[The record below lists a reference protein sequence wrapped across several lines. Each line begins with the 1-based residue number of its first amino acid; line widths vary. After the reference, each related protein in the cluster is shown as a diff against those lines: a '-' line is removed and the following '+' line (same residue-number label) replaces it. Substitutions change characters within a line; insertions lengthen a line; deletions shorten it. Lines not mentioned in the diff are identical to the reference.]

1 MEEKK
6 KKKRRSVDLRQC
18 FLYIWDHI
26 VIILLVGVLLAG
38 VLGGFRYF
46 KVNKTVSQQQ
56 TFDSI
61 VSQNRSNYY
70 PTNSSDQTPNTES
83 KKVDGSCIIRAAIYV
98 DFDFSKIEG
107 NSNSDFSSMV
117 YRYQQDSIF
126 RLISDHTLYSIANE
140 INSRS
145 YDIAD
150 ETKDL
155 TGEDIRWLINVR
167 ITGANIIQ
175 FSVTDINTQ
184 RAMDIAEMLADSFI
198 EQTSSNPTI
207 DKARILEEPA
217 VFSDTTDVKTS
228 IDLRS
233 VISHAIVGGFAGVA
247 LTIGIYLLIF
257 LFTDRVRTSDDT
269 DYVGLVSYGRIPNK
283 ADRRDREYKRLAYNL
298 TTEKDKKKVLF
309 VPVDPKTDIGDMTEK
324 VAQELKAVDSDIVP
338 VRADDIKSS
347 PDAILEA
354 KKSDAVMLVASYG
367 TTTIKDLEYAKAEM
381 SKTGKDI
388 IGVVIDRCK
397 HR

>member
-1 MEEKK
+1 MEEWTS
-6 KKKRRSVDLRQC
+6 KKRRSVDLRHC

-70 PTNSSDQTPNTES
+70 PTSSSDQTPNTES
-83 KKVDGSCIIRAAIYV
+83 KKVDGSCIIRAAIFV

-126 RLISDHTLYSIANE
+126 RLVSDHTLYSIANE

-247 LTIGIYLLIF
+247 LTIGIYLIIF
-257 LFTDRVRTSDDT
+257 LFTDRVRTSDDI

-338 VRADDIKSS
+338 VRVDDIKSS

>member
-1 MEEKK
+1 M
-6 KKKRRSVDLRQC
+6 
-18 FLYIWDHI
+18 
-26 VIILLVGVLLAG
+26 
-38 VLGGFRYF
+38 
-46 KVNKTVSQQQ
+46 
-56 TFDSI
+56 
-61 VSQNRSNYY
+61 
-70 PTNSSDQTPNTES
+70 
-83 KKVDGSCIIRAAIYV
+83 
-98 DFDFSKIEG
+98 
-107 NSNSDFSSMV
+107 
-117 YRYQQDSIF
+117 
-126 RLISDHTLYSIANE
+126 
-140 INSRS
+140 
-145 YDIAD
+145 
-150 ETKDL
+150 
-155 TGEDIRWLINVR
+155 
-167 ITGANIIQ
+167 
-175 FSVTDINTQ
+175 
-184 RAMDIAEMLADSFI
+184 
-198 EQTSSNPTI
+198 
-207 DKARILEEPA
+207 
-217 VFSDTTDVKTS
+217 KTS

>member
-1 MEEKK
+1 
-6 KKKRRSVDLRQC
+6 
-18 FLYIWDHI
+18 
-26 VIILLVGVLLAG
+26 
-38 VLGGFRYF
+38 
-46 KVNKTVSQQQ
+46 
-56 TFDSI
+56 
-61 VSQNRSNYY
+61 
-70 PTNSSDQTPNTES
+70 
-83 KKVDGSCIIRAAIYV
+83 
-98 DFDFSKIEG
+98 
-107 NSNSDFSSMV
+107 MV

-198 EQTSSNPTI
+198 EETSSNPTI

-257 LFTDRVRTSDDT
+257 LFTDRVRTSDDI

-338 VRADDIKSS
+338 VRVDDIKSS

>member
-1 MEEKK
+1 MEEWTS
-6 KKKRRSVDLRQC
+6 KKRRSVDLRHC

-70 PTNSSDQTPNTES
+70 PTSSSDQTPNTES
-83 KKVDGSCIIRAAIYV
+83 KKVDGSCIIRAAIFV

-126 RLISDHTLYSIANE
+126 RLVSDHTLYSIANE

-198 EQTSSNPTI
+198 EQTSSNPTMQSNTLSCLHRGNVTPMTAKSPTCCI
-207 DKARILEEPA
+207 FARRTSSTR
-217 VFSDTTDVKTS
+217 FHTSRSSRSSTTDSWLWK
-228 IDLRS
+228 R
-233 VISHAIVGGFAGVA
+233 IS
-247 LTIGIYLLIF
+247 
-257 LFTDRVRTSDDT
+257 
-269 DYVGLVSYGRIPNK
+269 
-283 ADRRDREYKRLAYNL
+283 
-298 TTEKDKKKVLF
+298 
-309 VPVDPKTDIGDMTEK
+309 
-324 VAQELKAVDSDIVP
+324 
-338 VRADDIKSS
+338 
-347 PDAILEA
+347 
-354 KKSDAVMLVASYG
+354 AS
-367 TTTIKDLEYAKAEM
+367 M
-381 SKTGKDI
+381 
-388 IGVVIDRCK
+388 
-397 HR
+397 